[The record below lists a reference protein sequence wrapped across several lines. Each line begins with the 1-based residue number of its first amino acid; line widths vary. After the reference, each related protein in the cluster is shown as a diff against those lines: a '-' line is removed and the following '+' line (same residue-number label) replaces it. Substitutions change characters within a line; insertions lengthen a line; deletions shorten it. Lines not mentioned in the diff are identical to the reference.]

1 MEGQMKHF
9 YNAVNQQDENII
21 RDMVHQT
28 INSLRHFP
36 DQAETVRLGIDA
48 QSAQILARLIE
59 IGIAPG
65 GNELPNSMR
74 DRIAQFGKV
83 QLQVTRTH
91 ATELAAQIEV
101 GMARHENGVDDPSTF
116 VLH

>member
-1 MEGQMKHF
+1 MKHF
-9 YNAVNQQDENII
+9 YNAASQQDENII

-28 INSLRHFP
+28 INSLRDFP
-36 DQAETVRLGIDA
+36 DQADTVRLGIDA
-48 QSAQILARLIE
+48 QSAQVLASLIE

-65 GNELPNSMR
+65 GNKLPNSMR
-74 DRIAQFGKV
+74 ERIARYGKV
-83 QLQVTRTH
+83 QLQITRTH
-91 ATELAAQIEV
+91 ANELASQIEI